1 MADQADWKFTQR
13 MEGSRLTWTWRRSSA
28 DGSNAVSRDF
38 PNYAVA
44 VIDAIQSGFRPREQ
58 PYLVESIAC
67 TVRFIPGRRPV
78 TVYPAA
84 AVEAPGNTKDRRGAA

>member
-1 MADQADWKFTQR
+1 
-13 MEGSRLTWTWRRSSA
+13 
-28 DGSNAVSRDF
+28 
-38 PNYAVA
+38 

-58 PYLVESIAC
+58 PYLVESLGC

-78 TVYPAA
+78 TVYPGA